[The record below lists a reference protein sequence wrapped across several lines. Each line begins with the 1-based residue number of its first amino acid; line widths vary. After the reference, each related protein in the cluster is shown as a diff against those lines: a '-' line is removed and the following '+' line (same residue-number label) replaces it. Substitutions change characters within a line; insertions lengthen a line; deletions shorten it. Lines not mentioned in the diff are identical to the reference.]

1 MKKATK
7 WYILLLWLIASIG
20 ARAQGLDQAFNPGTG
35 ASTTVRAISIQS
47 DDKILIGGD
56 FTSYNG
62 TSINRIARLN
72 ADGTLD
78 TSFDPG
84 TGPSASVRAISI
96 QSDGKILIGGDFTS
110 YNGTSHNRIVRLNAD
125 GTLDTSFDPGT
136 GANATVQAI
145 SIQSDGKILIC
156 GDFISYN
163 GTSRNYIARLNADG
177 TLDTGF
183 TPGTGPNAAV
193 QALSIQSNGKILIGG
208 DFTSYNGTSINRIA
222 RLNADGTLDTSF
234 DPGTGA
240 NNIVRAISV
249 LSNGKILICGDF
261 IRINFVTRSGLA
273 RLNADGTLDTG
284 FTPGTVGGGNVLAIS
299 VTSADAFLIVG
310 GFTTYDG
317 TAINRIA

>member
-84 TGPSASVRAISI
+84 TGPNVAVQAFSI
-96 QSDGKILIGGDFTS
+96 QSDGKILIGGNFTS
-110 YNGTSHNRIVRLNAD
+110 YNGTS
-125 GTLDTSFDPGT
+125 
-136 GANATVQAI
+136 
-145 SIQSDGKILIC
+145 
-156 GDFISYN
+156 
-163 GTSRNYIARLNADG
+163 
-177 TLDTGF
+177 
-183 TPGTGPNAAV
+183 
-193 QALSIQSNGKILIGG
+193 
-208 DFTSYNGTSINRIA
+208 SINRIA